1 MATRRAP
8 NRDRSPVSDQRA
20 LKSGQRQ
27 LEIEVR
33 ETLRRLI
40 GHPLRYGVAQTDS
53 RLGLVSGFGHDDEK
67 APITT
72 RQFASLAE
80 KAAKEKASELG
91 WFAPRGGR
99 GVWVDKHFKR

>member
-40 GHPLRYGVAQTDS
+40 VTMPGTRYAMEWRKQTV
-53 RLGLVSGFGHDDEK
+53 GSG
-67 APITT
+67 
-72 RQFASLAE
+72 
-80 KAAKEKASELG
+80 
-91 WFAPRGGR
+91 W
-99 GVWVDKHFKR
+99 

>member
-8 NRDRSPVSDQRA
+8 SRDRSPVSDQRA

-40 GHPLRYGVAQTDS
+40 VTMPGTRYAMEWRKQTV
-53 RLGLVSGFGHDDEK
+53 GSG
-67 APITT
+67 
-72 RQFASLAE
+72 R
-80 KAAKEKASELG
+80 
-91 WFAPRGGR
+91 
-99 GVWVDKHFKR
+99 